1 MLFRLHFMEE
11 IVRHQWNFQW
21 VSKQLVK
28 AFNFWLSNSYFLKLV
43 RAIAGNHNFTPLD
56 NQRNYF
62 AEGTFCGFVFFFKS
76 GSHELRVASV
86 QERLCNH
93 CHPWP
98 SVITSRLVCWLLPA
112 LLFSQVLLTG
122 TCYSRQRPISRS
134 SSLLC
139 FFLFLHLVRT
149 ILAAL
154 AT

>member
-1 MLFRLHFMEE
+1 MEK
-11 IVRHQWNFQW
+11 IVRHQWNFLW

-28 AFNFWLSNSYFLKLV
+28 AFNFWLRKGLSYFFKLI

-62 AEGTFCGFVFFFKS
+62 AKGTFCGFVFFNFFLKS
-76 GSHELRVASV
+76 GLRVASV
-86 QERLCNH
+86 QVQLCNH

-122 TCYSRQRPISRS
+122 TWYSIQIFQ
-134 SSLLC
+134 LA
-139 FFLFLHLVRT
+139 LFLSLPPSCQNHSCRFSNLKNLF
-149 ILAAL
+149 ICE
-154 AT
+154 